1 MATQHTPAGDRQQQ
15 GDFQGPPPVIA
26 MNPPPALMMS
36 PDQLKTLI
44 DSYNVQGAR
53 GAAAAAPE
61 EDFPNVSLVAV
72 KLPTFWTHDPDLWFL
87 QTEAVFASRVPAV
100 TRDGTKFNHCVTAL
114 PSDALNACKNIIRLP
129 PTSPN
134 RYQLLKDT
142 LITTYGKTP
151 AQKHVESVSYTHLTL
166 PTIYSV

>member
-1 MATQHTPAGDRQQQ
+1 MTTQHTPAADRQQ
-15 GDFQGPPPVIA
+15 GDFQGPPPVVA
-26 MNPPPALMMS
+26 MGPPPALMMS

-44 DSYNVQGAR
+44 DSYNGQGQ
-53 GAAAAAPE
+53 GQGLAAAAQE
-61 EDFPNVSLVAV
+61 DDFPNVSSVAV

-114 PSDALNACKNIIRLP
+114 PSDALNVCKNIIRLAS
-129 PTSPN
+129 TTPN

-142 LITTYGKTP
+142 LLTCLL
-151 AQKHVESVSYTHLTL
+151 YTS
-166 PTIYSV
+166 PSPRD

>member
-1 MATQHTPAGDRQQQ
+1 MTTQHTPAAGDRQQQ
-15 GDFQGPPPVIA
+15 APPPVIA

-44 DSYNVQGAR
+44 DSYNVQGPR
-53 GAAAAAPE
+53 GAAAAGAAPE
-61 EDFPNVSLVAV
+61 EDFPNVSSVAV
-72 KLPTFWTHDPDLWFL
+72 KLTTFWTHDPDLWFL

-100 TRDGTKFNHCVTAL
+100 TGDGTKFNHCVTAL

-134 RYQLLKDT
+134 RYQL
-142 LITTYGKTP
+142 
-151 AQKHVESVSYTHLTL
+151 
-166 PTIYSV
+166 